1 MLISR
6 LALSLFWFPGV
17 CPLRLEYFHIPQK
30 DYGFLFLFSL
40 FNFQGPVRSVFLS
53 SAWLFYHISLCLSR
67 TFFRSFSEVFSEKSF
82 SILSHLSMFV
92 KNFFAPTFRGTFLSY
107 HNHSRFVKIFFRSVE
122 RLTILPRFLS
132 PVNAFFRFFSPF
144 SSVCKICQFFPHFFH
159 FSGTA
164 IFSLSSV
171 YFPLYQQ
178 ILLAK
183 ERCSWRKKDCSC
195 SGRSPSFYWSIFWW
209 YWQ

>member
-6 LALSLFWFPGV
+6 LALTLFWFPGV

-40 FNFQGPVRSVFLS
+40 FNFQGPVRSLFSVKRLTILSHFVVFVKN
-53 SAWLFYHISLCLSR
+53 
-67 TFFRSFSEVFSEKSF
+67 FFQKFFGSFSEKSF

-92 KNFFAPTFRGTFLSY
+92 KNFFRSHFRGTFLSY
-107 HNHSRFVKIFFRSVE
+107 HNQSRFVKIFFRSVE
-122 RLTILPRFLS
+122 RLTILPRFLP

-183 ERCSWRKKDCSC
+183 ERCS
-195 SGRSPSFYWSIFWW
+195 
-209 YWQ
+209 

>member
-6 LALSLFWFPGV
+6 LALLLFWFPGV

-40 FNFQGPVRSVFLS
+40 FNFQGPVRS
-53 SAWLFYHISLCLSR
+53 LFSVKRL
-67 TFFRSFSEVFSEKSF
+67 T
-82 SILSHLSMFV
+82 ILSHLSMFV
-92 KNFFAPTFRGTFLSY
+92 KNFFQKFFGSFFPKRAFQFYHIFRCLSRTFFALTFRGTFLSY

-122 RLTILPRFLS
+122 RLTILPRFLP

-183 ERCSWRKKDCSC
+183 ERCS
-195 SGRSPSFYWSIFWW
+195 
-209 YWQ
+209 

>member
-1 MLISR
+1 M
-6 LALSLFWFPGV
+6 
-17 CPLRLEYFHIPQK
+17 
-30 DYGFLFLFSL
+30 FSL
-40 FNFQGPVRSVFLS
+40 FNFQGPVRSLFSVKRLTILSHFVVFVKN
-53 SAWLFYHISLCLSR
+53 
-67 TFFRSFSEVFSEKSF
+67 FFQKFFGSFSEKSF

-92 KNFFAPTFRGTFLSY
+92 KNFFRSHFRGTFLSY
-107 HNHSRFVKIFFRSVE
+107 HNQSRFVKIFFRSVE

-183 ERCSWRKKDCSC
+183 ERCS
-195 SGRSPSFYWSIFWW
+195 
-209 YWQ
+209 

>member
-40 FNFQGPVRSVFLS
+40 FNFQGPVRSLFSVKRLTILSHLFVFVKN
-53 SAWLFYHISLCLSR
+53 
-67 TFFRSFSEVFSEKSF
+67 FFQKFFGSFSEKSF

-92 KNFFAPTFRGTFLSY
+92 KNFFALTFRGTFLSY

-144 SSVCKICQFFPHFFH
+144 SSVCKICRFSSQFIHICLHPVDNPC
-159 FSGTA
+159 
-164 IFSLSSV
+164 ICPSSIATCPC
-171 YFPLYQQ
+171 FGFLLY
-178 ILLAK
+178 
-183 ERCSWRKKDCSC
+183 
-195 SGRSPSFYWSIFWW
+195 
-209 YWQ
+209 

>member
-6 LALSLFWFPGV
+6 LAHCFFGFPEFVLSGRNTF
-17 CPLRLEYFHIPQK
+17 I
-30 DYGFLFLFSL
+30 FLKRIT
-40 FNFQGPVRSVFLS
+40 G
-53 SAWLFYHISLCLSR
+53 
-67 TFFRSFSEVFSEKSF
+67 SFSCFRCLIFKVLCALFFSVKRLTILSHFVVFVKNFFQKFFGSFSEKSF

-92 KNFFAPTFRGTFLSY
+92 KNFFALTFRGTFLSY
-107 HNHSRFVKIFFRSVE
+107 HNQSRFVKIFFRSVE
-122 RLTILPRFLS
+122 RLTILPRLFS

-183 ERCSWRKKDCSC
+183 ERCS
-195 SGRSPSFYWSIFWW
+195 
-209 YWQ
+209 

>member
-6 LALSLFWFPGV
+6 LALLLFWFPGV

-40 FNFQGPVRSVFLS
+40 FNFQGPVRSLFFCQALDYFITFLCVCQE
-53 SAWLFYHISLCLSR
+53 L
-67 TFFRSFSEVFSEKSF
+67 FSEVFRKFFSEKSF

-92 KNFFAPTFRGTFLSY
+92 KNFFRSHFRGIFLSY

-122 RLTILPRFLS
+122 RLTILPRFLP

-183 ERCSWRKKDCSC
+183 ERCS
-195 SGRSPSFYWSIFWW
+195 
-209 YWQ
+209 

>member
-6 LALSLFWFPGV
+6 LALTLFWFPGV

-40 FNFQGPVRSVFLS
+40 FNFQGPVRSLFSVKRLTILSHLFVFVKN
-53 SAWLFYHISLCLSR
+53 
-67 TFFRSFSEVFSEKSF
+67 FFQKFFGNFSEKSF

-122 RLTILPRFLS
+122 RLTILPRFLP
-132 PVNAFFRFFSPF
+132 PVNTFFRFFSLF
-144 SSVCKICQFFPHFFH
+144 FAVCEIRTVFLRFHLFP
-159 FSGTA
+159 
-164 IFSLSSV
+164 
-171 YFPLYQQ
+171 
-178 ILLAK
+178 
-183 ERCSWRKKDCSC
+183 
-195 SGRSPSFYWSIFWW
+195 
-209 YWQ
+209 

>member
-6 LALSLFWFPGV
+6 LALTLFWFPGV

-40 FNFQGPVRSVFLS
+40 FNFQGPVRS
-53 SAWLFYHISLCLSR
+53 LFSVKRL
-67 TFFRSFSEVFSEKSF
+67 T
-82 SILSHLSMFV
+82 ILSHFVVFV
-92 KNFFAPTFRGTFLSY
+92 KNFFQKFFGSFFREELFNSITSFDVCQELFRSHFRGTFLSY
-107 HNHSRFVKIFFRSVE
+107 HNQSRFVKIFFRSVE
-122 RLTILPRFLS
+122 RLTILPRFLP

-183 ERCSWRKKDCSC
+183 ERCS
-195 SGRSPSFYWSIFWW
+195 
-209 YWQ
+209 